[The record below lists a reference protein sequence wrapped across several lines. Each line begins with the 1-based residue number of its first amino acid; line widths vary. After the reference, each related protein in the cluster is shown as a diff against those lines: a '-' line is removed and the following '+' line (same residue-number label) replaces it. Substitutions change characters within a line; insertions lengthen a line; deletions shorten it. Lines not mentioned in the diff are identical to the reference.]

1 MFKRFKQVRLL
12 LSGHILDVS
21 CVRQSHAW
29 GCPFFKIF
37 SNFVHFYSTFQIF
50 CPCMPLLSRISPVY
64 VCYSAVVSEM
74 KVKTSK
80 NLSKNKMHTASYKYQ
95 AFMQLFRN
103 HMISFDPTIKL
114 GQNLGKIV
122 VCQYFYKLSIK
133 IFNLNSSYY
142 IFEICWFSA
151 EALKVCMMEIIFLW
165 DLPQCL
171 LSLCYFFTVAIT
183 LYCSLQ

>member
-29 GCPFFKIF
+29 GYPFFKIF

-74 KVKTSK
+74 KVKKSK
-80 NLSKNKMHTASYKYQ
+80 NFWVKIRCIPQVINKSGIHSALSKLYDFFWSHHKTGVE
-95 AFMQLFRN
+95 FRKD
-103 HMISFDPTIKL
+103 S
-114 GQNLGKIV
+114 G
-122 VCQYFYKLSIK
+122 LS
-133 IFNLNSSYY
+133 
-142 IFEICWFSA
+142 
-151 EALKVCMMEIIFLW
+151 VFL
-165 DLPQCL
+165 
-171 LSLCYFFTVAIT
+171 
-183 LYCSLQ
+183 